1 MMSTRRSYDMRTTL
15 TLDDD
20 VMARLKAEMKRTDKS
35 FKETVNDL
43 LRLGLNAKRAKTSK
57 RRFVV
62 EARDLGHI
70 QPGVSLDNVGE
81 LLDRLEPPA
90 I

>member
-1 MMSTRRSYDMRTTL
+1 MRTTL

-20 VMARLKAEMKRTDKS
+20 VVAKLKAEMRSTNKS
-35 FKETVNDL
+35 LKQTVNDL
-43 LRLGLNAKRAKTSK
+43 LRLGLNATRGASSK

-62 EARDLGHI
+62 EARDLGET

-81 LLDRLEPPA
+81 LLDRLEQAPGL
-90 I
+90 

>member
-1 MMSTRRSYDMRTTL
+1 MRTTL

-20 VMARLKAEMKRTDKS
+20 VVAKLKAEMRRTNKS
-35 FKETVNDL
+35 LKQSVNDL
-43 LRLGLNAKRAKTSK
+43 LRLGLNATRGPSAK
-57 RRFVV
+57 RRFIV
-62 EARDLGHI
+62 EARDLGDT

-81 LLDRLEPPA
+81 LLDRLEPPPG

>member
-1 MMSTRRSYDMRTTL
+1 MMSTVYLAYMRTTL

-20 VMARLKAEMKRTDKS
+20 VMTKLKAEMKRTDKS

-43 LRLGLNAKRAKTSK
+43 LRLGLSAKRGKSSRQK
-57 RRFVV
+57 FVV
-62 EARDLGHI
+62 EARDLGATR
-70 QPGVSLDNVGE
+70 PGISLDNVGD
-81 LLDRLEPPA
+81 LLDRLEQPN